1 MVPESPPDESLV
13 TTQISKIQ
21 NILLVSYRL
30 SLKAVHAYSHNYTFP
45 VCHACFCVLL
55 CNTILFIRGDLSL
68 LSAIHS
74 GSFFLSNTRGQSHV
88 QILSWPMSPTFQM
101 FLLLFPLV
109 LFACTWAQLVAGS
122 APAPEESS
130 ACTTAA
136 CIWAR
141 LRVEQGLNRNSA
153 TKQSSTIHLRRPAG
167 TATAAGRLYYQE
179 KMSTAQRG
187 AGI

>member
-1 MVPESPPDESLV
+1 MLTP
-13 TTQISKIQ
+13 TTIHFLFVMHVFVFCCVIQ
-21 NILLVSYRL
+21 SCSFAEIFHYFQL
-30 SLKAVHAYSHNYTFP
+30 
-45 VCHACFCVLL
+45 
-55 CNTILFIRGDLSL
+55 
-68 LSAIHS
+68 
-74 GSFFLSNTRGQSHV
+74 FFLSNTRGQSHV